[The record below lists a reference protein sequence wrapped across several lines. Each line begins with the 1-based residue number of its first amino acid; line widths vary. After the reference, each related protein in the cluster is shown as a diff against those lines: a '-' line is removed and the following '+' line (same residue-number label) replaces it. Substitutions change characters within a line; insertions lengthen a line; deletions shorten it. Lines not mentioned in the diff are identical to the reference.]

1 MIRNIALWVSLSML
15 FACTQKQELEM
26 TLNTSANVLKTGDTL
41 SFYTYHAQ
49 GDVTYSL
56 TPNIGALVT
65 NQYYVAPLTLLKDST
80 WVTLY
85 AQTATQTASS
95 KILLV
100 KAQATDTVIS
110 FTQTIQPLLVANC
123 NFSGCHGNGSRAGR
137 VELNTYDSVVKYVE
151 PYQPSQSLLYTSLI
165 KTDPLRRMPP
175 AGPLHAYKIDWVRK
189 WIEQGAV
196 NN

>member
-1 MIRNIALWVSLSML
+1 MIKNILLIFSLSIL
-15 FACTQKQELEM
+15 IACTSSQDEEM
-26 TLNTSANVLKTGDTL
+26 SLQTSTHVLKTGDTL
-41 SFYTYHAQ
+41 SFYTYHAK
-49 GDVTYSL
+49 GDVSYRVAPNLGSL
-56 TPNIGALVT
+56 VSAQN
-65 NQYYVAPLTLLKDST
+65 YKAPLTLLTDST

-95 KILLV
+95 NILLV

-123 NFSGCHGNGSRAGR
+123 NFTGCHGNGSRAGR
-137 VELNTYDSVVKYVE
+137 VELSTYDSVVKYVV

-165 KTDPLRRMPP
+165 KSDPLRRMPP
-175 AGPLHAYKIDWVRK
+175 AGPLHTYKINWVSK